1 MVNYI
6 FTPTD
11 TLHPTSL
18 ELDFLLRHM
27 RHDFLGDIS
36 VAAFAARGRENE
48 LAEGMVVPPEKIRTT
63 FHTIHYRA
71 MHAFK
76 IAYALADLSQIPRT
90 EKPEGSHLN
99 IMLGELDQYVKE
111 VFSNNKFLF
120 TYSKEDVE
128 CTNFEAPI
136 YMLLFNM
143 VQNAIQYHK
152 SYERPIVVQLATR
165 ELQPEEIAYLGRNG
179 SQYRPADVFY
189 TLSVE
194 NRGNGI
200 PQEAVPR
207 LFAPRDPAVRRGVG
221 LSAADNICD
230 LIHGYIR
237 VRDNIIRGT
246 KFSFSFPAERKE
258 VVQTPEL

>member
-48 LAEGMVVPPEKIRTT
+48 
-63 FHTIHYRA
+63 
-71 MHAFK
+71 
-76 IAYALADLSQIPRT
+76 Q
-90 EKPEGSHLN
+90 PEGSHLN